1 MKIEAKLIG
10 PMTLQLR
17 RPLTSP
23 VEESEF
29 YVIGRVTHHKERMML
44 FKIGVIAGFAICS
57 LIFTILEKFF
67 GK

>member
-1 MKIEAKLIG
+1 MKIECKLIG

-23 VEESEF
+23 VDESEF
-29 YVIGRVTHHKERMML
+29 YVIGRKTHARERMMM
-44 FKIGVIAGFAICS
+44 FQAGIIAGFALCAA
-57 LIFTILEKFF
+57 IFALLETLV